1 MFIVLNYNFY
11 NIIKIK
17 KDIAEKVRL
26 VVLHGLATID
36 GGREWRPGR
45 EILKLYNIVIL

>member
-1 MFIVLNYNFY
+1 MFMIFIVLNYMFY

-17 KDIAEKVRL
+17 KDITEKVRL

-36 GGREWRPGR
+36 GASADSVEGE
-45 EILKLYNIVIL
+45 VH